1 MEETKFWLLLAR
13 IFQKSKEPNES
24 LEVFSKAKEMQNRY
38 VSIIDSWYFYY
49 SIRMVDYLIR
59 NY

>member
-49 SIRMVDYLIR
+49 SIRMVDYLTR
-59 NY
+59 ND